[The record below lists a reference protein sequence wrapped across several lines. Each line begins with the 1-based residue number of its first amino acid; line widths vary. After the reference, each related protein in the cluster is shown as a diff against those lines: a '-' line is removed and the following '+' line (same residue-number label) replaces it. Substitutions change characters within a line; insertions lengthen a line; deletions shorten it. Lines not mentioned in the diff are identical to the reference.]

1 MPHQQH
7 RPEEG
12 WKVWASAPSFSK
24 LNYEIIGE
32 YSMLIHFVMG
42 KRWKKWMN
50 MYDQSILGCS
60 LTLSLQ
66 FEEEKDGTMI
76 YSESIRIHK
85 GSFWVGIRF

>member
-1 MPHQQH
+1 
-7 RPEEG
+7 
-12 WKVWASAPSFSK
+12 
-24 LNYEIIGE
+24 
-32 YSMLIHFVMG
+32 MLIHFVTG